1 MDTSDLAGKDAGALI
16 QSIQYAL
23 DDANDFSAHHLRL
36 SERSQDGKQED
47 STALTVRLHP
57 SEDGS
62 TTSAA
67 LSPHSR
73 QLDVHFPAQAISSPS
88 TTSLLGPVV
97 AQKLQ
102 DVFAEEQALLAE
114 LVSPN
119 AFTAVSKKLSP
130 DMLGSIAKRTTRTM
144 KYAPTYHLSF
154 SMLTASAYPSSWDIE
169 EGAKRTLT
177 PLLTALSRV
186 SNFTVDIQ
194 ILSYAV
200 LPPTV
205 QPQYSADEEAWILR
219 PEDLGGFINAAEWPL
234 TPSIGA
240 GPTINFILY
249 IAPPDQAPL
258 LVNGSTTNS
267 WIIPQWGGVTIFDP
281 ASLEDTTSLSAAD
294 LEPALLNFS
303 TQLLSLLG
311 VPTTP
316 ANSLSLRLMTLT
328 RLRAASLLLSA
339 SSTLGSLARLAATLS
354 SIPIPQTVATSVDST
369 ISHLNAACTALR
381 AGEFQIALEHARI
394 ADIEAEKAFFERSMV
409 GQVYFPDEHKV
420 AVYLPLM
427 GPMAVPLL
435 MSVLKEVVPL
445 IRRLKKR

>member
-1 MDTSDLAGKDAGALI
+1 LI

-36 SERSQDGKQED
+36 SERSQNSKQED
-47 STALTVRLHP
+47 SIALTVRLHP
-57 SEDGS
+57 SEDHT

-67 LSPHSR
+67 LRPHSR

-88 TTSLLGPVV
+88 SASVLGPLI

-119 AFTAVSKKLSP
+119 GFTAVSKKLSP
-130 DMLGSIAKRTTRTM
+130 DMLASIARRTTRTM

-169 EGAKRTLT
+169 EAALKTLA
-177 PLLTALSRV
+177 PLLSALSRV
-186 SNFTVDIQ
+186 SNFTVDTQ
-194 ILSYAV
+194 ILTYAV

-205 QPQYSADEEAWILR
+205 QPQYSNVEEAWTLR

-234 TPSIGA
+234 SPSIGA

-249 IAPPDQAPL
+249 VASPDQSPL
-258 LVNGSTTNS
+258 RVNGSITNS
-267 WIIPQWGGVTIFDP
+267 WIVPQWGGVGIFNP
-281 ASLEDTTSLSAAD
+281 AIPQNTGSLRAAD

-316 ANSLSLRLMTLT
+316 LNSLSLRLATVT

-427 GPMAVPLL
+427 GPMAVPLV
-435 MSVLKEVVPL
+435 MSALKELVPL
-445 IRRLKKR
+445 IRKLKKS